1 MEYNVLNQE
10 MQHHKSTEQSISKPV
25 HHEQTASDQPS
36 IDNLFQ
42 GEEYEVGV
50 KSQLNNSEGENVS
63 PFFEVGLGHNQTIVE
78 NNKPDFNDD
87 VPDIKSEPDL
97 NDNVQDLPKF
107 DKIIEYNGNAKVHQN
122 MLDNVFGT
130 FDPTYT
136 FCDLSDVLDVVD
148 QDQTSA
154 TCCVGVSRD
163 ACVDNML
170 PAFDKIKGDSE
181 ITCSHLK
188 DNTALDNNPPSV
200 INDPVSLD
208 ESIEESGEE
217 DSLINGYITCIED
230 NNVLGSDALDTY
242 SVNNYCG
249 FELVMDDL
257 KSEGTV
263 HKDEIEY
270 VDSELEKETMAESP
284 LPDCKLLQDHDS
296 GETKI
301 NVANC
306 NNLSVIPSNVLE
318 NESLTIERNRA
329 NNNVIHEEKQSKTS
343 NFGWGV
349 TNTVI
354 LCDDTDIEKVVDNN
368 SEHTVEMEDETD
380 ELCVESRSELCSLRT
395 GNLHVGKDSADGI
408 CSTESGAEL
417 CSQRAKQDTCMSDT
431 DIVTDDTTEYL
442 TEKES
447 CFVVLG
453 TLLVIMCIELYSS
466 SNKHIGA
473 VTAVETDLLESTDDL
488 GLNLLFKDEAGGKH
502 NIKLGSYI
510 CGYFVCDIS

>member
-1 MEYNVLNQE
+1 MNQE
-10 MQHHKSTEQSISKPV
+10 MQHHESTEQSIPPKSV
-25 HHEQTASDQPS
+25 HHDQNASDQLS
-36 IDNLFQ
+36 IDSLFQ

-63 PFFEVGLGHNQTIVE
+63 PFFETGLGYNQTIVE
-78 NNKPDFNDD
+78 NDKPNLHDD
-87 VPDIKSEPDL
+87 VPDIRSEPDL
-97 NDNVQDLPKF
+97 NDNVQDLSIF
-107 DKIIEYNGNAKVHQN
+107 DKIIEDNGDTKVHQN
-122 MLDNVFGT
+122 MSENNFGT
-130 FDPTYT
+130 VDPTFS

-148 QDQTSA
+148 QSSE
-154 TCCVGVSRD
+154 TCCDVSRD

-181 ITCSHLK
+181 ISHLK
-188 DNTALDNNPPSV
+188 DNTALDNISLSSKNE
-200 INDPVSLD
+200 PVSLD
-208 ESIEESGEE
+208 ERIEESGEE
-217 DSLINGYITCIED
+217 DGVINGSVTCTKDD
-230 NNVLGSDALDTY
+230 NVISSDAMDTY
-242 SVNNYCG
+242 SVNNYCHL
-249 FELVMDDL
+249 ELVMDDL
-257 KSEGTV
+257 KSESTV
-263 HKDEIEY
+263 PKDETEFIDLE
-270 VDSELEKETMAESP
+270 SEKETLTMAESP
-284 LPDCKLLQDHDS
+284 LPDHKKLQENYS
-296 GETKI
+296 EETKI
-301 NVANC
+301 DVANC
-306 NNLSVIPSNVLE
+306 KNLYEMPSNVLE
-318 NESLTIERNRA
+318 KESLTLERNCA
-329 NNNVIHEEKQSKTS
+329 NNNVIHEEKQSKTEGS
-343 NFGWGV
+343 NIGWGV

-354 LCDDTDIEKVVDNN
+354 LCDDTDIEKEVDNN

-380 ELCVESRSELCSLRT
+380 ELCMESRSELCSLRT

-466 SNKHIGA
+466 SNKHVV
-473 VTAVETDLLESTDDL
+473 VTETDLLESSDDL